1 MDSQMESQKVYIIT
15 GISGS
20 GKTTVIQAFEDASF
34 YCIDNMPMELVPK
47 VLELP
52 FKDHHKVKGAAFV
65 MDLRSKTFIK
75 NFVSG
80 ISILEEMGITPT
92 IIFLEA
98 DTKTLVN
105 RYSQTRRHHPLD
117 SENSLLDSIRSEKK
131 TMQSI
136 RQVAHHIIDTS
147 EYNVHRLKSVILDMI
162 LDRKAMINRMKLNIM
177 SFGYKYGIPLD
188 ADIVMDLR
196 FLANPY
202 FVPELKTLDGESKA
216 VKSYVLT
223 NRETIRFLNK
233 YYDLIDYLLPMYK
246 KENKAYLTLALG
258 CTGGRHRSVAIARAV
273 FERLTQQGLTP
284 GIMHRD
290 IDRDIKEL

>member
-1 MDSQMESQKVYIIT
+1 MDSLKVYIIT

-20 GKTTVIQAFEDASF
+20 GKTTVVQAFEDASF

-52 FKDHHKVKGAAFV
+52 FKDHPQVKGAAFV

-80 ISILEEMGITPT
+80 ISALEEMGITPT
-92 IIFLEA
+92 ILFLEA
-98 DTKTLVN
+98 DTKTLVK

-117 SENSLLDSIRSEKK
+117 SKNRLLDSIRSEQQ

-147 EYNVHRLKSVILDMI
+147 NYNVHQLKSVILDMI
-162 LDRKAMINRMKLNIM
+162 LDRKASVNLMKINIL

-188 ADIVMDLR
+188 ADLVMDLR

-202 FVPELKTLDGESKA
+202 FVPELKPLDGESEA
-216 VKSYVLT
+216 VKSYVLA
-223 NRETIRFLNK
+223 NPETTRFLDK
-233 YYDLIDYLLPMYK
+233 YYDLIDYLIPMYK

-273 FERLTQQGLTP
+273 FERLVQNGLNP
-284 GIMHRD
+284 SIMHRD
-290 IDRDIKEL
+290 IDRDNKEL

>member
-1 MDSQMESQKVYIIT
+1 MANQKVYIIT

-20 GKTTVIQAFEDASF
+20 GKSTVIQAFEDASF

-52 FKDHHKVKGAAFV
+52 FKNHPQVKGAAFV

-80 ISILEEMGITPT
+80 ISALEEMGITPC

-98 DTKTLVN
+98 DTKTLVT

-117 SENSLLDSIRSEKK
+117 SENRLLDSIKAEQKAMR
-131 TMQSI
+131 SI
-136 RQVAHHIIDTS
+136 RQLAHHIIDTS
-147 EYNVHRLKSVILDMI
+147 TYNVHQLKSVILDMI
-162 LDRKAMINRMKLNIM
+162 LERDAAVSLMKLNIL

-188 ADIVMDLR
+188 ADLVMDLR

-202 FVPELKTLDGESKA
+202 FVPELKPLDGESGA
-216 VKSYVLT
+216 VKDYVLT
-223 NRETIRFLNK
+223 NPETVTFLKK
-233 YYDLIDYLLPMYK
+233 YYSLIDYLIPMYK

-273 FERLTQQGLTP
+273 FERLTRKGLTP
-284 GIMHRD
+284 SIMHRD

>member
-1 MDSQMESQKVYIIT
+1 MDNQKVYIIT

-20 GKTTVIQAFEDASF
+20 GKTTVVQAFEDASF

-52 FKDHHKVKGAAFV
+52 FKDHPQVKGAAFV
-65 MDLRSKTFIK
+65 MDLRSITFIK

-80 ISILEEMGITPT
+80 ISALEEMGITPT

-98 DTKTLVN
+98 DTKTLVT

-117 SENSLLDSIRSEKK
+117 SENRLLDSIRSEQQ
-131 TMQSI
+131 TMQTI

-147 EYNVHRLKSVILDMI
+147 NYNVHRLKSVILGLI
-162 LDRKAMINRMKLNIM
+162 LDRKASVNLMKMNIL

-188 ADIVMDLR
+188 ADLVMDLR

-202 FVPELKTLDGESKA
+202 FVPELKPLDGESEA

-223 NRETIRFLNK
+223 NPETTRFLNK
-233 YYDLIDYLLPMYK
+233 YYDLIDYLIPMYK

-273 FERLTQQGLTP
+273 FERLTQRGLNP
-284 GIMHRD
+284 SIMHRD
-290 IDRDIKEL
+290 IDRDNKEL

>member
-1 MDSQMESQKVYIIT
+1 MDNLKVYIIT

-20 GKTTVIQAFEDASF
+20 GKTTVVQAFEDASF

-52 FKDHHKVKGAAFV
+52 FKDHPQVKGAAFV

-80 ISILEEMGITPT
+80 ISALEEMGITPT
-92 IIFLEA
+92 ILFLEA
-98 DTKTLVN
+98 DTKTLVK

-117 SENSLLDSIRSEKK
+117 SKNRLLDSIRSEQQ

-147 EYNVHRLKSVILDMI
+147 NYNVHQLKSVILDMI
-162 LDRKAMINRMKLNIM
+162 LDRKASVNLMKINIL

-188 ADIVMDLR
+188 ADLVMDLR

-202 FVPELKTLDGESKA
+202 FVPELKPLDGESEA
-216 VKSYVLT
+216 VKSYVLA
-223 NRETIRFLNK
+223 NPETTRFLDK
-233 YYDLIDYLLPMYK
+233 YYDLIDYLIPMYK

-273 FERLTQQGLTP
+273 FERLVQNGLNP
-284 GIMHRD
+284 SIMHRD
-290 IDRDIKEL
+290 IDRDNKEL